1 MVFIYLPIQVMHQ
14 APEHEAESEANAAE
28 PPTCPA
34 PGERLA
40 IHTGYG
46 PTLNGY
52 AGPPLLSFGSLY
64 LVGRRESIQ
73 MQPKQACPLHAS
85 LLI

>member
-1 MVFIYLPIQVMHQ
+1 MVFIYLPIQAMHQ
-14 APEHEAESEANAAE
+14 APEHEAEREAHAAE
-28 PPTCPA
+28 PPAGPA

-40 IHTGYG
+40 IHNGYG

-52 AGPPLLSFGSLY
+52 AGPPLFSFGSLY
-64 LVGRRESIQ
+64 LVGRRESVQ
-73 MQPKQACPLHAS
+73 MQPKQVCPLHVS